1 MTRTDPGPARQRP
14 QERQGRGSLVRYAAI
29 GVVGVCLDYGLFVVL
44 FTGLGLHPQIANVL
58 STSAGITNN
67 FALNALLNFRRRDR
81 LLVRFARF
89 YAVGLSGIALTF
101 ALLAV
106 FASWL
111 GLPANLVKA
120 ASLPLVLVLQYTI
133 NKKWSFA

>member
-1 MTRTDPGPARQRP
+1 MTRTDPDPPRQRAP
-14 QERQGRGSLVRYAAI
+14 ERTERGSLVRYAAI
-29 GVVGVCLDYGLFVVL
+29 GVLGVCLDYGLFVIL
-44 FTGLGLHPQIANVL
+44 FTAVGLHPQIANAL

-67 FALNALLNFRRRDR
+67 FALNALFNFRRRDR

-101 ALLAV
+101 VLLAV
-106 FASWL
+106 FATWL

-133 NKKWSFA
+133 NRKWSFA